1 MDSTIKFRSRA
12 AVALAIAS
20 AAVLTGCSGGSG
32 GSTPA
37 ASDDGQP
44 IEVWAR
50 SNPDASNTYTALFKE
65 FTAKTGIKVNFQGV
79 TDLDQQLQTRAASKK
94 LPDIVINDSA
104 ALGNYTAQGYL
115 QKIDKSTVAGNDKI
129 SASLWDEAKGLDGA
143 TYGVPFSRQTMVTM
157 IRKDWR
163 EKLGLPIPKTQ
174 EDLAALAKAFATQ
187 DPDGNGKADTYGMAV
202 PGSTERGYLGWWASS
217 YLWQDGASYLKDDGN
232 GKYSSPASSAEA
244 QKGVT
249 WIKQQFCT
257 NGNTQPGALTAS
269 SGAASPFFQTGKA
282 GIILTG
288 PYNFTAFDTA
298 LGKDKY
304 EVIATPKGSVDN
316 SVLAEGENIYV
327 TATNGKKDQ
336 TKQVIDFLVSAE
348 GQKAGMTAGAQPIVR
363 VPVNSDVD
371 AAAVYNDPRWNVV
384 QDALK
389 NSSKSFPSAINFVP
403 IKQAAAEAL
412 NKIVSD
418 CAADNVAS
426 GLKDLDSAINNE
438 LTSQNA
444 KS

>member
-1 MDSTIKFRSRA
+1 VDSKFRSRSRA
-12 AVALAIAS
+12 ALALTVAS
-20 AAVLTGCSGGSG
+20 AAVLSGCSSAS
-32 GSTPA
+32 STPA
-37 ASDDGQP
+37 AKDDGQP

-50 SNPDASNTYTALFKE
+50 AGTDAATTYSALFKE
-65 FTAKTGIKVNFQGV
+65 FTAKTGVQVNFQGV
-79 TDLDQQLQTRAASKK
+79 PDLDQQLQTRAASKK

-115 QKIDKSTVAGNDKI
+115 QKLDKSSVDGNDKI
-129 SASLWDEAKGLDGA
+129 ADSLWDEAKGLDGA

-174 EDLAALAKAFATQ
+174 EDLAKLAAAFATQ
-187 DPDGNGKADTYGMAV
+187 DPDGNGQADTYGMTV

-217 YLWQDGASYLKDDGN
+217 YIWQDGGSYLKDDGN
-232 GKYSSPASSAEA
+232 GKYSGNASSAE
-244 QKGVT
+244 KGVT

-257 NGNTQPGALTAS
+257 PGNVQPGALTAATS
-269 SGAASPFFQTGKA
+269 VASPFFQTGKT

-288 PYNFTAFDTA
+288 PYNFSSFDSTV
-298 LGKDKY
+298 GKNAY
-304 EVIATPKGSVDN
+304 EVIEAPKGSADN

-327 TATNGKKDQ
+327 TASNGKPEQ
-336 TKQVIDFLVSAE
+336 TKQVINYLVSAD
-348 GQKAGMTAGAQPIVR
+348 GQKAGMTGGKQPIVR
-363 VPVNSDVD
+363 VPVNGDVD
-371 AAAVYNDPRWNVV
+371 AAAVYNDPRWAVV

-389 NSSKSFPSAINFVP
+389 NSSKAFPSAINFVP

-418 CAADNVAS
+418 CGADNVAS
-426 GLKDLDSAINNE
+426 GLKTLDETINNE
-438 LTSQNA
+438 LASQNT

>member
-1 MDSTIKFRSRA
+1 MDSKIKTRSCTA
-12 AVALAIAS
+12 AAMALAA
-20 AAVLTGCSGGSG
+20 AAVLTGCGGGS
-32 GSTPA
+32 SAPA
-37 ASDDGQP
+37 AKDDGQP

-50 SNPDASNTYTALFKE
+50 AGTDAATTYSALFKE
-65 FTAKTGIKVNFQGV
+65 FTAKTGVQVNFQGV
-79 TDLDQQLQTRAASKK
+79 PDLDQQLQTRAASKK
-94 LPDIVINDSA
+94 LPDLVINDSA

-115 QKIDKSTVAGNDKI
+115 QKIDKSSVAGNDTI
-129 SASLWDEAKGLDGA
+129 ADSLWKETVGLDGA
-143 TYGVPFSRQTMVTM
+143 TYGVPFSRQTMVTL

-163 EKLGLPIPKTQ
+163 EKLGLPVPTTQ
-174 EDLAALAKAFATQ
+174 EELAKLATAFATQ
-187 DPDGNGKADTYGMAV
+187 DPDGNGQADTYGMTV

-217 YLWQDGASYLKDDGN
+217 YLWQDGGSYLKDEGN
-232 GKYSSPASSAEA
+232 GKYSAAASGA
-244 QKGVT
+244 QQGVT

-257 NGNTQPGALTAS
+257 PGNTQPGALTAATS
-269 SGAASPFFQTGKA
+269 VASPFFQTGKT

-288 PYNFTAFDTA
+288 PYNFSSFDTS

-304 EVIATPKGSVDN
+304 EVIPTPKGTKDN
-316 SVLAEGENIYV
+316 TVLAEGENIYV

-336 TKQVIDFLVSAE
+336 TKQVIDYLVSAD
-348 GQKAGMTAGAQPIVR
+348 GQKAGMTAGKQPIVR
-363 VPVNSDVD
+363 VPVNSKVD
-371 AAAVYNDPRWNVV
+371 AAAVYNDPRWSVV

-418 CAADNVAS
+418 CGTDNVAS
-426 GLKDLDSAINNE
+426 GLKDLDTAINNE
-438 LTSQNA
+438 LASQNA

>member
-1 MDSTIKFRSRA
+1 MDSKFKSRSR
-12 AVALAIAS
+12 VALAFTVAS
-20 AAVLTGCSGGSG
+20 AAVLTGCSSGS
-32 GSTPA
+32 SAPA
-37 ASDDGQP
+37 ATDDGQP

-50 SNPDASNTYTALFKE
+50 AGTDAATTYAALFKE
-65 FTAKTGIKVNFQGV
+65 FTAKTGVQVHFQGV
-79 TDLDQQLQTRAASKK
+79 PDLDQQLQTRAASKD

-115 QKIDKSTVAGNDKI
+115 QKLDKSTVTGNDKI
-129 SASLWDEAKGLDGA
+129 ADSLWDEAKGLDGA

-163 EKLGLPIPKTQ
+163 EKLGLPVPKTQ
-174 EDLAALAKAFATQ
+174 EDLAALAEAFATK
-187 DPDGNGKADTYGMAV
+187 DPDGNGQADTYGMTV

-217 YLWQDGASYLKDDGN
+217 YIWQDGGSYLKDEGDG
-232 GKYSSPASSAEA
+232 KFSASAASAETE
-244 QKGVT
+244 KGVT

-257 NGNTQPGALTAS
+257 PGNTQPGALTAATS
-269 SGAASPFFQTGKA
+269 VATPFFQTGKT

-288 PYNFTAFDTA
+288 PYNFASFDTN

-304 EVIATPKGSVDN
+304 EVIEAPKGSADN
-316 SVLAEGENIYV
+316 TVLAEGENIYV
-327 TATNGKKDQ
+327 TASNGKPDK
-336 TKQVIDFLVSAE
+336 TKQVIDYLVSAD
-348 GQKAGMTAGAQPIVR
+348 GQKAGMTAGKQPIVR
-363 VPVNSDVD
+363 VPVNADVD
-371 AAAVYNDPRWNVV
+371 AATVYNDPRWGVV

-389 NSSKSFPSAINFVP
+389 DSSKAFPSAINFVP

-418 CAADNVAS
+418 CGADNVAS
-426 GLKDLDSAINNE
+426 GLKALDTAINDE

>member
-1 MDSTIKFRSRA
+1 MDSKFKSRSR
-12 AVALAIAS
+12 VALAVTVAS
-20 AAVLTGCSGGSG
+20 AAVLTGCSAGS
-32 GSTPA
+32 SVPA
-37 ASDDGQP
+37 ATDDGQP

-50 SNPDASNTYTALFKE
+50 AGTDAATTYAALFKE
-65 FTAKTGIKVNFQGV
+65 FTAKTGVQVNFQGV
-79 TDLDQQLQTRAASKK
+79 PDLDQQLQTRAASKD

-115 QKIDKSTVAGNDKI
+115 QKLDKSTVTGNDKI
-129 SASLWDEAKGLDGA
+129 SDSLWDEAKGLDGA
-143 TYGVPFSRQTMVTM
+143 TYGVPFSRQTMVTL

-163 EKLGLPIPKTQ
+163 EKLGLPVPKTQ
-174 EDLAALAKAFATQ
+174 EDLATLAQAFATQ
-187 DPDGNGKADTYGMAV
+187 DPDGNGQADTYGMTV

-217 YLWQDGASYLKDDGN
+217 YIWQDGGSYLKDEGDG
-232 GKYSSPASSAEA
+232 KFSASAASAETE
-244 QKGVT
+244 KGVT

-257 NGNTQPGALTAS
+257 PGNTQPGALTAATS
-269 SGAASPFFQTGKA
+269 VATPFFQTGKT

-288 PYNFTAFDTA
+288 PYNFASFDTN

-304 EVIATPKGSVDN
+304 EVIEAPKGSADN
-316 SVLAEGENIYV
+316 TVLAEGENIYV
-327 TATNGKKDQ
+327 TASNGKPDQ
-336 TKQVIDFLVSAE
+336 TKKVIDYLVSPD
-348 GQKAGMTAGAQPIVR
+348 GQKAGMTAGKQPIVR
-363 VPVNSDVD
+363 VPVNADVD
-371 AAAVYNDPRWNVV
+371 AATVYNDPRWGVV

-389 NSSKSFPSAINFVP
+389 DSSKAFPSAINFVP

-418 CAADNVAS
+418 CGADNVAS
-426 GLKDLDSAINNE
+426 GLKALDTAINDE

>member
-1 MDSTIKFRSRA
+1 VDSRIKSRSRA
-12 AVALAIAS
+12 AVALAFAS

-32 GSTPA
+32 SSAPA

-50 SNPDASNTYTALFKE
+50 AATDASTTYAAMFKE
-65 FTAKTGIKVNFQGV
+65 FTAKTGVQVNFQGV

-104 ALGNYTAQGYL
+104 ALGNYTSQGYL
-115 QKIDKSTVAGNDKI
+115 QKLDKSTVAGNDKI
-129 SASLWDEAKGLDGA
+129 SDSLWNEAKGLDGA
-143 TYGVPFSRQTMVTM
+143 TYGVPFSRQTMVTI

-163 EKLGLPIPKTQ
+163 EKLGLPVPKTQ
-174 EDLAALAKAFATQ
+174 EDLAALANAFATQ
-187 DPDGNGKADTYGMAV
+187 DPDGNGQADTYGMTV
-202 PGSTERGYLGWWASS
+202 PGSTERGYFGWWASS
-217 YLWQDGASYLKDDGN
+217 YLWQDGGSYLKDDGN
-232 GKYSSPASSAEA
+232 GKYSATASSAEA
-244 QKGVT
+244 QQGVS

-257 NGNTQPGALTAS
+257 AGNVEPGALTAATS
-269 SGAASPFFQTGKA
+269 SATPFFQTGKT

-288 PYNFTAFDTA
+288 PYNFTAFDSS

-304 EVIATPKGSVDN
+304 EVIETPKGSVDN
-316 SVLAEGENIYV
+316 TVLAEGENIYV

-336 TKQVIDFLVSAE
+336 TKQVIDYLVSAD
-348 GQKAGMTAGAQPIVR
+348 GQKAGMTAGKQPIVR

-371 AAAVYNDPRWNVV
+371 AAAVYNDPRWSVV

-389 NSSKSFPSAINFVP
+389 DSSKSFPSAINFVP

-412 NKIVSD
+412 NKIAAD
-418 CAADNVAS
+418 CGADNVAS
-426 GLKDLDSAINNE
+426 GLKDLDTAINNE

>member
-1 MDSTIKFRSRA
+1 VDSKFKARSRTVL
-12 AVALAIAS
+12 AVAATS
-20 AAVLTGCSGGSG
+20 AALLTGCGSG
-32 GSTPA
+32 ASAPA
-37 ASDDGQP
+37 AKDDGQP

-50 SNPDASNTYTALFKE
+50 AGTDASTTYAALFKE
-65 FTAKTGIKVNFQGV
+65 FTAKTGVPVNFQGV
-79 TDLDQQLQTRAASKK
+79 PDLDQQLQTRAASKK

-104 ALGNYTAQGYL
+104 ALGNYTSQGYL
-115 QKIDKSTVAGNDKI
+115 QKVDRSSVSGGDKI
-129 SASLWDEAKGLDGA
+129 ADSLWTETVGQDGA
-143 TYGVPFSRQTMVTM
+143 TYGIPFSRQTMVTM

-163 EKLGLPIPKTQ
+163 EKLGLPVPKTQ
-174 EDLAALAKAFATQ
+174 DDLAALATAFATK
-187 DPDGNGKADTYGMAV
+187 DPDGNGQADTFGMTV

-217 YLWQDGASYLKDDGN
+217 YLWQDGGAYLKNNGN
-232 GKYSSPASSAEA
+232 GKYTAAASSSET
-244 QKGVT
+244 QQGVT

-257 NGNTQPGALTAS
+257 PGNTQPGALTAATS
-269 SGAASPFFQTGKA
+269 AASPFFQTGKT

-288 PYNFTAFDTA
+288 PYNFSSFDTA

-304 EVIATPKGSVDN
+304 EVIEAPKGSVDN
-316 SVLAEGENIYV
+316 TVLAEGENIYV

-336 TKQVIDFLVSAE
+336 TRKVIDYLVSAD
-348 GQKAGMTAGAQPIVR
+348 GQKAGMTAGKQPVVR

-371 AAAVYNDPRWNVV
+371 AAAVYNDPRWTVV

-403 IKQAAAEAL
+403 VKQAAAEAL
-412 NKIVSD
+412 NKIFSD

-426 GLKDLDSAINNE
+426 GLKDLDSAITHE

-444 KS
+444 TS